1 GYSFFLSLVVP
12 ITVGCALFSQDIIL
26 VFLGPKWHEAAGI
39 FRVLSPVI
47 LAFALINPF
56 GWLLYA
62 CGNIRRSVGIA
73 LVVAPA
79 VMLGYVGGLRHGPYG
94 VALGYSLAMVLL
106 TVPVIAWAKRG
117 TLITHLDVLR
127 AMRLTFFAIAAG
139 AAVTLAAGSFLDLL
153 KPALFRLSAKSLIL
167 F

>member
-1 GYSFFLSLVVP
+1 
-12 ITVGCALFSQDIIL
+12 
-26 VFLGPKWHEAAGI
+26 
-39 FRVLSPVI
+39 
-47 LAFALINPF
+47 
-56 GWLLYA
+56 
-62 CGNIRRSVGIA
+62 VGIA

-167 F
+167 FGIYLLVLLFVMKQKAVYVNLLRETGLWPFRSRETREESF